1 MGNTFLTVIG
11 TGIYTDCTYSMDGMN
26 FHSRYI
32 QEAILRILKEKDI
45 KIDKIVCLAT
55 REAKDANWYAFSR
68 RKLGMKNRELRNVEV
83 PDTVQKFLKEQ
94 GLWEDTE
101 ICDTGLKDLFADI
114 YPAAQ
119 VECVEIPLGSNEEEL
134 LQIFQTMYDAMAHK
148 DNLYIDVTHGFR
160 SMPMLYI
167 PVIQYA
173 EAVKHINVEAVY
185 YGAFEVRGEVK
196 PVFNLEVYKEILD
209 WAFASQNFI
218 QYGISTDLARV
229 AGRRNKILNMN
240 KDGSFNAANRFVQAL
255 NHFTD
260 CIQTGRGN
268 EFAVKFVNGNKQIS
282 AKKDCIRSEYQ
293 KLEDFDYAQ
302 IDFPV
307 LIPLLQE
314 IQESISEFAQKGN
327 TAIGLATIHWCAK
340 KGMIQQGYTA
350 LEETIKSFVCDL
362 YGYENE
368 SDRKVRD
375 EAIGTALTCCSQLVK
390 ESGLHDDEKMAYFKD
405 NQSHFF
411 EMAVEK
417 GWRIPQGDGESLFK
431 KVLQNI
437 PLELA
442 NFAEDVKDKRND
454 INHFGMRSNSSS
466 PKKLVDIFNKHVEQF
481 DELYKRY
488 EYLTPSDTPKV

>member
-11 TGIYTDCTYSMDGMN
+11 TGIYADCTYSMDEMN

-32 QEAILRILKEKDI
+32 QEAILRILKEKGI

-55 REAKDANWYAFSR
+55 REAKDANWDAFSR
-68 RKLGMKNRELRNVEV
+68 RKPGMKNRELRNVEV

-114 YPAAQ
+114 
-119 VECVEIPLGSNEEEL
+119 
-134 LQIFQTMYDAMAHK
+134 FQTMYDAMAQK

-240 KDGSFNAANRFVQAL
+240 KDGSFNAANRFVQSL
-255 NHFTD
+255 NNFTD

-268 EFAVKFVNGNKQIS
+268 EFAVKSVNGNKQ
-282 AKKDCIRSEYQ
+282 
-293 KLEDFDYAQ
+293 
-302 IDFPV
+302 
-307 LIPLLQE
+307 
-314 IQESISEFAQKGN
+314 
-327 TAIGLATIHWCAK
+327 
-340 KGMIQQGYTA
+340 
-350 LEETIKSFVCDL
+350 
-362 YGYENE
+362 
-368 SDRKVRD
+368 
-375 EAIGTALTCCSQLVK
+375 
-390 ESGLHDDEKMAYFKD
+390 
-405 NQSHFF
+405 
-411 EMAVEK
+411 
-417 GWRIPQGDGESLFK
+417 
-431 KVLQNI
+431 
-437 PLELA
+437 
-442 NFAEDVKDKRND
+442 
-454 INHFGMRSNSSS
+454 
-466 PKKLVDIFNKHVEQF
+466 
-481 DELYKRY
+481 
-488 EYLTPSDTPKV
+488 